1 MTGEVNFY
9 PWQLKGDANLRTS
22 AFDLNL
28 EDGRC
33 RIGDSVVAVSGRT
46 LRQYQ

>member
-28 EDGRC
+28 EDGRL
-33 RIGDSVVAVSGRT
+33 AVSVT
-46 LRQYQ
+46 ALLLFQVEV